1 VTHDMNHVVRYA
13 DQVFVLAD
21 GKLVLSGTPEE
32 VFSQEQKW
40 QELSLELP
48 HVTQLI
54 RKINRKLDP
63 PLPLSIFTLDA
74 LEKALQKRF
83 ASGGNSQ

>member
-1 VTHDMNHVVRYA
+1 
-13 DQVFVLAD
+13 
-21 GKLVLSGTPEE
+21 
-32 VFSQEQKW
+32 
-40 QELSLELP
+40 LELP